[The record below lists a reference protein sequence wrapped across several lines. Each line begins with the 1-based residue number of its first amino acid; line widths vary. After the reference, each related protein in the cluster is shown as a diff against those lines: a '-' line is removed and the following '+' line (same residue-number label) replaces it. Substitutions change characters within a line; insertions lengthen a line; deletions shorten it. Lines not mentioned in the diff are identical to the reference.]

1 MTTRTTHPY
10 LFTQYKM
17 YHREVLAEP
26 IMNVV
31 GIRMI
36 LVNVPRDLYTTS
48 AFVWVN
54 TSLAART
61 NARSSVSVIDGMKQ
75 NYLWLQPF
83 PIPDRQNQIKTEY
96 WEVSHHKSTPIY
108 DFDVEFRSQNGV
120 IGVEG
125 SDSIWTQWLILFD
138 TED

>member
-10 LFTQYKM
+10 LFTQTEM
-17 YHREVLAEP
+17 YHREVLIEP

-36 LVNVPRDLYTTS
+36 LVNGPQFLFTIAD
-48 AFVWVN
+48 FIWVN
-54 TSLAART
+54 TSLAGRT
-61 NARSSVSVIDGMKQ
+61 NARSSISVVDGMKQ

-83 PIPDRQNQIKTEY
+83 PIPDRQNQIETVY
-96 WEVSHHKSTPIY
+96 WNVSHHKSTPIY
-108 DFDVEFRSQNGV
+108 DFDVEFRAQGGIHGDEADN
-120 IGVEG
+120 
-125 SDSIWTQWLILFD
+125 SIRAQWLILFD

>member
-10 LFTQYKM
+10 LFTQTTM
-17 YHREVLAEP
+17 YHREVLKEP

-36 LVNVPRDLYTTS
+36 LVNIPQDLFTVS
-48 AFVWVN
+48 DFLWLN

-61 NARSSVSVIDGMKQ
+61 NARSSISVIDGMKQ

-108 DFDVEFRSQNGV
+108 EFDVEFRSQAGV
-120 IGVEG
+120 FGLEG
-125 SDSIWTQWLILFD
+125 DNSIRTQWLILFD